1 MDIVALGTQLLN
13 DKLGAGLDPDT
24 VTSALS
30 GLLGDGQGSV
40 DLAGLASKM
49 SQSGDLGSLVN
60 SWLGDGANSPIS
72 AESIMGLLGEG
83 GIEKFAGLLGTDTAS
98 ATQGLAD
105 VIPQMMDKASSGGS
119 LLDSVGGL
127 GGLMDAAKSLLS

>member
-13 DKLGAGLDPDT
+13 DNLGAGLDSDT

-49 SQSGDLGSLVN
+49 SESGDLGSLVN

-72 AESIMGLLGEG
+72 ADSLTGLLGEG

-105 VIPQMMDKASSGGS
+105 VLPQMMDQASSGGS

-127 GGLMDAAKSLLS
+127 GGLMDAAKSFLS